1 MGSVIR
7 FRFWQSL
14 SDSSIRMK
22 SSSGSEGRRDGK
34 AEQAG
39 EEARYPESDPRAGLE
54 EFRISCHPI
63 LARREYELAAA
74 SEDARRN
81 GRIWAHGQ
89 FHQGHSEDLQ
99 ALLFF
104 D

>member
-7 FRFWQSL
+7 FRFWRSL
-14 SDSSIRMK
+14 SGCSIRMK
-22 SSSGSEGRRDGK
+22 SSSGSEGPRDGK

-39 EEARYPESDPRAGLE
+39 KEARYPESDPRAGLE
-54 EFRISCHPI
+54 EFRISRHPV
-63 LARREYELAAA
+63 LTRCEYELAAT

-89 FHQGHSEDLQ
+89 FHQRNSEDLQ
-99 ALLFF
+99 TFL
-104 D
+104 